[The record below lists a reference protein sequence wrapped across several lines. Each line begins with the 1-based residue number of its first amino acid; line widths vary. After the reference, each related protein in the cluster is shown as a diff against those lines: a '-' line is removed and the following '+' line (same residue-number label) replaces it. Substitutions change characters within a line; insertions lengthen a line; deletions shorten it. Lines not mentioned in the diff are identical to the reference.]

1 MKEKV
6 LLTLVVLL
14 LTTAPALAGGPVS
27 VFDESGFGLL
37 IDSKSSSSTGPLG
50 FTLSIEA
57 RVWLKDGTYTYV
69 YEMTDNGTSPF
80 GISAV
85 TIASSSF
92 DGINLNW
99 GTAGGPAFLSAAT
112 FTDNL
117 TFHFSPAL
125 PSGTTT
131 IVYAQSTQGPL
142 EYLIGGTGYG
152 PSGGSY
158 TLGPGADA
166 PLASSPEPGT
176 LILLGTGLLG
186 GVGFLRKKLG
196 L

>member
-1 MKEKV
+1 MKEKLMFV
-6 LLTLVVLL
+6 LVVFCLI
-14 LTTAPALAGGPVS
+14 TAPALAGGPVN
-27 VFDESGFGLL
+27 VFDESGFGSL

-69 YEMTDNGTSPF
+69 YEITDNGTSPF
-80 GISAV
+80 GISSV
-85 TIASSSF
+85 GIGSSSF
-92 DGINLNW
+92 DGLNLNW
-99 GTAGGPAFLSAAT
+99 GTVGGPALLSAAT
-112 FTDNL
+112 FSDNL

-125 PSGTTT
+125 PSGNTT

-142 EYLIGGTGYG
+142 EYLFGGTGYG
-152 PSGGSY
+152 PSGSGN
-158 TLGPGADA
+158 TLGPGAP
-166 PLASSPEPGT
+166 PLATPEPGT